1 MEPSGHH
8 RSVFE
13 LRQAGPD
20 DAETLAETVRLG
32 FASFRAWAGA
42 EFDPPPAT
50 LEASRIREGLERPST
65 WALLAF
71 SGAEPAGHV
80 AITQARERD
89 EPRPDIPGLAHLWML
104 FVRPPWWGSGLAS
117 RLNGLAVE
125 QAAAQGYRAMRLHT
139 PAGNLRARV
148 FYEREGWHTDGT
160 STPEPLLGLD
170 LVEYRR
176 DL

>member
-1 MEPSGHH
+1 M
-8 RSVFE
+8 FE
-13 LRQAGPD
+13 LRRAGPD

-42 EFDPPPAT
+42 EFDPPPTT

-65 WALLAF
+65 WALLAL
-71 SGAEPAGHV
+71 SGREPAGHV

-89 EPRPDIPGLAHLWML
+89 EPRPDIPGLVHFWML

-139 PAGNLRARV
+139 PAGNLRARA
-148 FYEREGWHTDGT
+148 FYEREGWHTDGL
-160 STPEPLLGLD
+160 SVPEPLLGLD